1 MKLHRKLISLLLTAA
16 LLLGTLALPASAA
29 GGFTD
34 VPNNQWYVGA
44 VTYCVDKGYMSG
56 GGNGTFNPGGR
67 VSRAMVAQVLWNM
80 AGNPEPT
87 IENPFTDVKTPW
99 FTKSVLWCYEKK
111 ITSGTSSTTFSP
123 NANVTREQ
131 LCTLVKNYKALEPG
145 FTFDNDPVWLT
156 SFRDKNRISSFAKE
170 AMIWG
175 YQVGFVGGTSKTELS
190 PKQGATRAQLAQFL
204 YNLDNPTQREKPD
217 PSQVPQPTGGENTS
231 WTKELAPVQIPSV
244 KRVRDGKVFEKA
256 GYRTLY
262 DEKGKPVK
270 DENGDPIKIWDE
282 HLEWIVAPRY
292 EVGGNALP
300 YFDSSTKDIQPVP
313 ADNVKNT
320 GDPYWTMLGLIPH
333 GGYVENNRI
342 YLDIALADDD
352 WITDCFTEDGW
363 KSAPEYAWRIDVTS
377 VDGKMTEDEKWALEE
392 MNRWRAEKN
401 VAPLVYD
408 EWVQIQAE
416 AAALIEHAENKAKEA
431 AYKEFNLTA
440 PRSAKGADKW
450 LCMWNGSMHSL
461 MPNPAI
467 KSESGTVTFKTNPFV
482 RTVVRLAYARHTDR
496 PLGENMAWAT
506 GCTTKQMMDGYRS
519 SNGHYAQAVTSRWTT
534 AGVANIHTGQNS
546 TVANSCLFDYKSSV
560 TDPDF
565 FTD

>member
-1 MKLHRKLISLLLTAA
+1 MKKRLSSFALA
-16 LLLGTLALPASAA
+16 LLMALEIPLSASAA

-34 VPNNQWYVGA
+34 VPDGKWYTNAIVH
-44 VTYCVDKGYMSG
+44 CVEHKYMSG
-56 GGNGTFNPGGR
+56 VGGNEFDPNGG

-80 AGNPEPT
+80 SGKTEPT
-87 IENPFTDVKTPW
+87 TQNPFTDVSNQW
-99 FTKSVLWCYEKK
+99 FAKAVIWAYENK

-131 LCTLVKNYKALEPG
+131 LCTLVMNWKKLDTS
-145 FTFDNDPVWLT
+145 FTFDDDEVWL
-156 SFRDKNRISSFAKE
+156 SNFSDKNNISGFAKK

-175 YQVGFVGGTSKTELS
+175 YQTGFISGTSSTELS

-204 YNLDNPTQREKPD
+204 YNLDNPKLRDKPD
-217 PSQVPQPTGGENTS
+217 PSEEPDPIQPAGGKNTS
-231 WTKELAPVQIPSV
+231 WTAELAPIQIPSV
-244 KRVRDGKVFEKA
+244 KRVRDGKTFWAPSEN
-256 GYRTLY
+256 YWNPSETTDR
-262 DEKGKPVK
+262 PV
-270 DENGDPIKIWDE
+270 
-282 HLEWIVAPRY
+282 EWIVAPRY
-292 EVGGNALP
+292 EVGGNTVP
-300 YFDSSTKDIQPVP
+300 YFDASTKDIQPVP
-313 ADNVKNT
+313 ADGVKNT
-320 GDPYWTMLGLIPH
+320 GDPYWTMIGLIPH
-333 GGYVENNRI
+333 GGYVENSRI
-342 YLDIALADDD
+342 YLDIARADDD

-416 AAALIEHAENKAKEA
+416 AAALIEHAENKAREA

-440 PRSAKGADKW
+440 PRGADPLCKW
-450 LCMWNGSMHSL
+450 EATWNGSLHSL

-467 KSESGTVTFKTNPFV
+467 KNESGTVTFKKNISV
-482 RTVVRLAYARHTDR
+482 KTVVRLAYACHTDR
-496 PLGENMAWAT
+496 PLGENMYWAT
-506 GCTTKQMMDGYRS
+506 GYTAKQMMNSYRG
-519 SNGHYAQAVTSRWTT
+519 SNGHYAQATTSYWTT
-534 AGVANIHTGQNS
+534 AGVASIHTGQNAI
-546 TVANSCLFDYKSSV
+546 VANCCLFDYKSSV

>member
-1 MKLHRKLISLLLTAA
+1 MKKRVLSFALA
-16 LLLGTLALPASAA
+16 LLMAVEIPLSASAA

-34 VPNNQWYVGA
+34 VPDGKWYTNAIVH
-44 VTYCVDKGYMSG
+44 CVEHKYMSG
-56 GGNGTFNPGGR
+56 VGGNEFNPNGG

-80 AGNPEPT
+80 SGKTEST
-87 IENPFTDVKTPW
+87 IQNPFTDVSNQW
-99 FTKSVLWCYEKK
+99 FAKAVIWAYENK

-131 LCTLVKNYKALEPG
+131 LCTLVMNWKKLDSS
-145 FTFDNDPVWLT
+145 FTFDDDDVWLT
-156 SFRDKNRISSFAKE
+156 NFKDRNNISGFAKK

-175 YQVGFVGGTSKTELS
+175 YQTGFISGTSSTELS

-204 YNLDNPTQREKPD
+204 YNLDNPKLREKPD
-217 PSQVPQPTGGENTS
+217 PSEEPDPVQPAGGKNTS
-231 WTKELAPVQIPSV
+231 WTAELAPVQIPSV
-244 KRVRDGKVFEKA
+244 KRVRDGKTFWAPSEKSS
-256 GYRTLY
+256 
-262 DEKGKPVK
+262 EPV
-270 DENGDPIKIWDE
+270 
-282 HLEWIVAPRY
+282 EWIVAPRY

-342 YLDIALADDD
+342 YLDIAIADED
-352 WITDCFTEDGW
+352 WIGDYLTEDVW
-363 KSAPEYAWRIDVTS
+363 KTAPEYAWRVDVTS

-392 MNRWRAEKN
+392 MNRWRKAEGAN
-401 VAPLVYD
+401 PLIYD

-416 AAALIEHAENKAKEA
+416 ASALIEHAENKAKEA

-450 LCMWNGSMHSL
+450 LCMWNGSMHGL

-467 KSESGTVTFKTNPFV
+467 KKDSGAVTFKKKPGV
-482 RTVVRLAYARHTDR
+482 RTIVRLAYTPHAER
-496 PLGENMAWAT
+496 PLGENMYWAT
-506 GCTTKQMMDGYRS
+506 GGDAAAEMNCYRN
-519 SNGHYAQAVTSRWTT
+519 SNGHYQTAVAKQWRT
-534 AGVANIHTGQNS
+534 AGVGNVHSGQNS
-546 TVANSCLFDYKSSV
+546 IVANACEFDWKSSV
-560 TDPDF
+560 TDADF
-565 FTD
+565 FTN